1 MSPNEMRDGASMS
14 TIPYHSEND
23 RSLEF
28 VAIQNNERTYT
39 NSRKSM
45 TTGEATAPIN
55 HNPSNPTFTKN
66 TWKIHNIQF
75 VNYFDQDSVISDDVA
90 KNIKEGIDDIN
101 SGRTYTS
108 DQVKEMLGL

>member
-1 MSPNEMRDGASMS
+1 MS
-14 TIPYHSEND
+14 TMPYHSEND
-23 RSLEF
+23 RSFEF
-28 VAIQNNERTYT
+28 VAIQNNERAYT
-39 NSRKSM
+39 DSRKSM

-55 HNPSNPTFTKN
+55 YNPPNSTFTKN
-66 TWKIHNIQF
+66 TWKTMHNIQF
-75 VNYFDQDSVISDDVA
+75 ANYFDQDSVISGDVA